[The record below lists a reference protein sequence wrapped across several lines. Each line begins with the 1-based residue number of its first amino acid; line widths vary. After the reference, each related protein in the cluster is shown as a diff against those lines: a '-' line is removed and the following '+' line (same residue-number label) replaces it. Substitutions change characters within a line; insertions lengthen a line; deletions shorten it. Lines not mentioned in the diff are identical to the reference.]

1 MKTLHK
7 VTIIGFAT
15 AGLALAAPAAMAD
28 TFHGQGSKAA
38 GPGGASSVGVVSGA
52 VDGDHGHKGKGK
64 GDADGGVFYGKKA
77 QTAGPAGATSSGVF
91 SAAD

>member
-1 MKTLHK
+1 MNTLHK
-7 VTIIGFAT
+7 LTIVGFAT

-38 GPGGASSVGVVSGA
+38 GPNGASSTGIVSGA
-52 VDGDHGHKGKGK
+52 VDGHHGHGGGGDHG
-64 GDADGGVFYGKKA
+64 DGGVFYGKKA
-77 QTAGPAGATSSGVF
+77 QTAGPNGATSSGVV